1 MNTFTQNIFLTKKE
15 TLKCSKCRKPIR
27 LGHAFVGES
36 EKHSG
41 TCFSCSPF
49 VYSAFLKPGNA
60 ALTRR
65 SKKHSSY
72 CGVLYGWNGRRKRF
86 ERKGQYVE
94 AKAIETAEQECADD
108 EKDRALKNEKAA
120 VVRAAQDKIY
130 IEEFSKAIREFYPNC
145 PKSREEAIAKHAC
158 EKHSG
163 RVGRSAKAKEFDK
176 SMIDL
181 AVEAHVRHQE
191 TNYDSQFGAGKT
203 KRAIRSDVKQD
214 ITSVLRKW
222 ST

>member
-1 MNTFTQNIFLTKKE
+1 MKTTVQNIFLTKKE
-15 TLKCSKCRKPIR
+15 TLKCSKCRKRIG
-27 LGHAFVGES
+27 LGQAFVAET
-36 EKHSG
+36 EKHNG
-41 TCFSCSPF
+41 TCFSCSP
-49 VYSAFLKPGNA
+49 YLNATFLKPGNA
-60 ALTRR
+60 ALTSR

-72 CGVLYGWNGRRKRF
+72 CGVLFAWNGRRKRF

-130 IEEFSKAIREFYPNC
+130 IEEFSKAIRGFYPNC

-158 EKHSG
+158 EKYSG
-163 RVGRSAKAKEFDK
+163 RVGRSAKAKKFDK
-176 SMIDL
+176 VMIDF
-181 AVEAHVRHQE
+181 AVEAHIRHKE
-191 TNYDSQFGAGKT
+191 TNYDSQFGIGKT

-214 ITSVLRKW
+214 IASILRKW
-222 ST
+222 G